1 MSFFFHHHLPFGW
14 LSCFNPATFHFTF
27 RHVFFTSP
35 PNDPINARALSLV
48 PGYQSYCGLLRGIA
62 WLRGIGKFVF
72 YIKMCKVSPFFGAY
86 TLTGEFLGVPLNI
99 FVHFDLRIDL
109 AFARSIG
116 IMIVNVFD
124 TWQRW
129 HLAEQWKSI
138 TNIKNA
144 PWENSNCVLGE
155 LFKCKCLVI

>member
-1 MSFFFHHHLPFGW
+1 MSFFFI
-14 LSCFNPATFHFTF
+14 ATSPLADWAVLTPLHFTLPSAM
-27 RHVFFTSP
+27 FFSRP
-35 PNDPINARALSLV
+35 PKRSLNARALSLV
-48 PGYQSYCGLLRGIA
+48 PGYRSYCGLLRGIA

-72 YIKMCKVSPFFGAY
+72 CIKMCKVSPFFGAY
-86 TLTGEFLGVPLNI
+86 TLTGGFLSVPLYI

-116 IMIVNVFD
+116 IMIGKVFD

-138 TNIKNA
+138 TNIETSSFAFISFQK
-144 PWENSNCVLGE
+144 
-155 LFKCKCLVI
+155 KCSVGKF